1 MPPLQHQQQIILD
14 APRPGASVVSPAA
27 LRGST
32 VQFPFDGNLIYR
44 VFDAQG
50 NQIGTGPFRVSGVPG
65 QPATFV
71 ASLTFDLPPGGG
83 GMIRVEIFDLD
94 QSNGAI
100 LAIAAVDLEV
110 TRPLP
115 PIVRPRPQG

>member
-1 MPPLQHQQQIILD
+1 MRDESGREI
-14 APRPGASVVSPAA
+14 
-27 LRGST
+27 GSGG
-32 VQFPFDGNLIYR
+32 FP
-44 VFDAQG
+44 
-50 NQIGTGPFRVSGVPG
+50 VSGVPG

-83 GMIRVEIFDLD
+83 GLIRVEIFDID

-115 PIVRPRPQG
+115 PIVRPRPQE